1 LKRSFQLVI
10 LMKNMRYYKL
20 TSIFNL
26 QIKLF
31 FESSLFL
38 VLSNS
43 ISWNIWRGK
52 LRYSNVLWN

>member
-38 VLSNS
+38 VHSNS
-43 ISWNIWRGK
+43 ISWNIWRDK
-52 LRYSNVLWN
+52 LRYSNIWN